1 MQGILSNDFYI
12 GTLRQHKYTRKKI
25 HGADTKVD
33 ESEHFVFENHHE
45 AIIDYKT
52 WAYTQEQLKKR
63 STTHYR
69 GVKNM
74 IMYTLGFCFVGIAD
88 RRCFL

>member
-1 MQGILSNDFYI
+1 MPTSPFTFCEWWQAFYACLFLYLI

-52 WAYTQEQLKKR
+52 WAYTQEQLKKEN
-63 STTHYR
+63 H
-69 GVKNM
+69 NALPWCEE
-74 IMYTLGFCFVGIAD
+74 I
-88 RRCFL
+88 